1 MLYDLKDILEAN
13 DFKIKCRQL
22 VEQRKQVE
30 LIVKQKKRSI
40 PLNSFL
46 HVVISLFAINFGYTL
61 DEAKTLL
68 KRMCNFMIYEKN
80 GQKFL
85 RRTRDLDNIE
95 CSTFLEWI
103 RNYSA
108 NQGHYIPNADEYKKN
123 NFAID
128 KEISKHK
135 NYL

>member
-61 DEAKTLL
+61 VEAKTLL

-95 CSTFLEWI
+95 CSTFVEWI

-108 NQGHYIPNADEYKKN
+108 NQGHYIPDADEYKKN

-128 KEISKHK
+128 KEIIKHK